1 VAELPHIVV
10 LAPDDSDADI
20 AAMAALLAQK
30 LDGRATVQL
39 VTDIRDLPPSGEPVL
54 ADPPDFPLA
63 IAELVRPME
72 CPDVVLQA
80 EDLPRAGYGPP
91 RRGRKGKPLRW

>member
-1 VAELPHIVV
+1 VV
-10 LAPDDSDADI
+10 LAPDADADI
-20 AAMAALLAQK
+20 AAMAALLSQK

-39 VTDIRDLPPSGEPVL
+39 VTDIRDLPRSGEAMR

-63 IAELVRPME
+63 LAELVRPME

-91 RRGRKGKPLRW
+91 RLGRKGKPLRW